1 MFPSK
6 SVEQLF
12 QENAELRARL
22 EKAEQALS
30 ALSNQKVEAAI
41 AQQPLEDIRESDERF
56 RVMANAAPVMI
67 WMSGLDKLCT
77 FFNEGWLNFT
87 GRCLEEEMGNGWAE
101 GVHPDDY
108 ERCLLTYTSAFD
120 ARTPFAMDYR
130 LRRADGEYRWLL
142 DNGVPRYNI
151 SGEFEGF
158 IGSCIDITERRTME
172 ARNFELMLENE
183 RIRLM
188 KKFIQEAAHE
198 FRTPLS
204 IINSSTYIM
213 TLSDQQKRREV
224 KAKQI
229 EQQVLRITKLVDMLL
244 KMVSLETNREQ
255 STSIDVGDLLR
266 SVCAEIQLVSPASN
280 IRCKAELDHL
290 LIEGTRE
297 DIYEAIWQLLDN
309 AVRYTPAEGQITA
322 KTMREDQHL
331 IIEVE
336 DTGIGISEEALPH
349 IFETFWREDAAH
361 STPGFGLGLSIV
373 KKITERHG
381 GRIEVKSVPNAG
393 TNMRIILPSK
403 R

>member
-1 MFPSK
+1 
-6 SVEQLF
+6 
-12 QENAELRARL
+12 
-22 EKAEQALS
+22 
-30 ALSNQKVEAAI
+30 
-41 AQQPLEDIRESDERF
+41 
-56 RVMANAAPVMI
+56 
-67 WMSGLDKLCT
+67 
-77 FFNEGWLNFT
+77 
-87 GRCLEEEMGNGWAE
+87 
-101 GVHPDDY
+101 
-108 ERCLLTYTSAFD
+108 
-120 ARTPFAMDYR
+120 
-130 LRRADGEYRWLL
+130 
-142 DNGVPRYNI
+142 
-151 SGEFEGF
+151 
-158 IGSCIDITERRTME
+158 
-172 ARNFELMLENE
+172 
-183 RIRLM
+183 
-188 KKFIQEAAHE
+188 
-198 FRTPLS
+198 
-204 IINSSTYIM
+204 M

-244 KMVSLETNREQ
+244 KMVSLETNQEEH
-255 STSIDVGDLLR
+255 TSIDIGDLLR

-280 IRCKAELDHL
+280 IHCNAELDQL
-290 LIEGTRE
+290 LMEGTRE

-349 IFETFWREDAAH
+349 IFETFWRDDAAH